1 MDAAVIDAPAP
12 TRTAEPWYLRRRL
25 ILLVSVVVAPVALT
39 AALNSYGPLTEESAL
54 RMAFATAAGMTIAVL
69 GAVAALVVTVAR
81 RRSIPG
87 VVFFALVLVF
97 VAAWAAAVVS
107 GAGDLLLE
115 RLALIEDVAG
125 LG

>member
-12 TRTAEPWYLRRRL
+12 ARTGEPWYLRRRL
-25 ILLVSVVVAPVALT
+25 ILLASVVVVPVALT

-54 RMAFATAAGMTIAVL
+54 RMAFATVAGMTAAVL
-69 GAVAALVVTVAR
+69 GAVAALVVTLAR

-87 VVFFALVLVF
+87 VIFFALVLVF
-97 VAAWAAAVVS
+97 VTTWALAAVS

-115 RLALIEDVAG
+115 RLALIDDVAG
-125 LG
+125 PG

>member
-12 TRTAEPWYLRRRL
+12 SRTAEPWYLRRRL
-25 ILLVSVVVAPVALT
+25 ILLASVVVVPVALA

-54 RMAFATAAGMTIAVL
+54 RMAFATVAGMTVAVL
-69 GAVAALVVTVAR
+69 GAVAALVVTLTR
-81 RRSIPG
+81 RRRIPG
-87 VVFFALVLVF
+87 VVFFVLVLVF
-97 VAAWAAAVVS
+97 VTTWAVAAVS

-115 RLALIEDVAG
+115 RLALIDDLAG